1 MDKEAIINQV
11 VNQAYNDLTGMVDL
25 KISAII
31 GGYFGMIIRK
41 RKLEKLTPY
50 VDDIINTLYDKF
62 CVNLSKNITDDDME
76 FIIYKSFCSNK
87 PNKDL
92 IDDCFKI
99 VNNDI
104 KNKQSDKESTTLL
117 NSLSSLQTK
126 YSEEDMEKSLNTI
139 FDILLDYYSIVKI
152 TK

>member
-1 MDKEAIINQV
+1 MAKETIINQV
-11 VNQAYNDLTGMVDL
+11 VEQAYKDLTGLVDFRVAE
-25 KISAII
+25 IV
-31 GGYFGMIIRK
+31 GGYFGIIIHDS
-41 RKLEKLTPY
+41 KLEELTPY
-50 VDDIINTLYDKF
+50 VNDIINTLYDKF
-62 CVNLSKNITDDDME
+62 CVNLSKNITNDDME

-104 KNKQSDKESTTLL
+104 KNKQSDKDSTTLL
-117 NSLSSLQTK
+117 NSLSSLQAK

-152 TK
+152 TI

>member
-1 MDKEAIINQV
+1 MAKETIINQV
-11 VNQAYNDLTGMVDL
+11 VEQAYKDLTGLVDFRVAG
-25 KISAII
+25 IV
-31 GGYFGMIIRK
+31 GGYFGIIIHDS
-41 RKLEKLTPY
+41 KLEELTPY
-50 VDDIINTLYDKF
+50 VNDIINTLYDKF
-62 CVNLSKNITDDDME
+62 CVNLSKNITNDDME

-104 KNKQSDKESTTLL
+104 KNKQSDKDSTTLL
-117 NSLSSLQTK
+117 NSLSSLQAK

-152 TK
+152 TI

>member
-1 MDKEAIINQV
+1 MANETIINQV
-11 VNQAYNDLTGMVDL
+11 VKKAYKDLTGLVDFRV
-25 KISAII
+25 AGII
-31 GGYFGMIIRK
+31 GGYFGIIIHDS
-41 RKLEKLTPY
+41 KLEELTPY

-104 KNKQSDKESTTLL
+104 KNKQSDKDSTTLL
-117 NSLSSLQTK
+117 NSLSSLQAK

>member
-1 MDKEAIINQV
+1 MDKETIINQV
-11 VNQAYNDLTGMVDL
+11 VNQAYNDLTGIIDL
-25 KISAII
+25 KILAII
-31 GGYFGMIIRK
+31 GGYFEMIIHES
-41 RKLEKLTPY
+41 KLEKLTPY

-62 CVNLSKNITDDDME
+62 CVNLSKSIKDDDIE
-76 FIIYKSFCSNK
+76 FIMYKSFCYNK
-87 PNKDL
+87 PNEDL

-117 NSLSSLQTK
+117 KSLSSLQVK
-126 YSEEDMEKSLNTI
+126 YSEEDMEKTLNTI

>member
-1 MDKEAIINQV
+1 MDKETIINQV
-11 VNQAYNDLTGMVDL
+11 VNQAYNDLTGLVDFRV
-25 KISAII
+25 AGII
-31 GGYFGMIIRK
+31 GGYFEMIIHES
-41 RKLEKLTPY
+41 KLEELIPY
-50 VDDIINTLYDKF
+50 ADDIINTLYDKF
-62 CVNLSKNITDDDME
+62 CVNLSKSIKDDDVE
-76 FIIYKSFCSNK
+76 FTMYKSFCYNK
-87 PNKDL
+87 PNEDL

-117 NSLSSLQTK
+117 KSLSSLQVK

>member
-1 MDKEAIINQV
+1 MDKETIINQV
-11 VNQAYNDLTGMVDL
+11 VNQAYNDLTGIIDL
-25 KISAII
+25 KILAII
-31 GGYFGMIIRK
+31 GGYFEMIIHES
-41 RKLEKLTPY
+41 KLEELTPY
-50 VDDIINTLYDKF
+50 VDDIINALYDKF
-62 CVNLSKNITDDDME
+62 CVNLSKSITNDDME
-76 FIIYKSFCSNK
+76 FIIYKSFCYNEPK
-87 PNKDL
+87 KDL
-92 IDDCFKI
+92 IEDCFKI

-117 NSLSSLQTK
+117 KSLSSLQTK

>member
-1 MDKEAIINQV
+1 MAKETIINQV
-11 VNQAYNDLTGMVDL
+11 VKKAYKDLTGLVDFRV
-25 KISAII
+25 AGII
-31 GGYFGMIIRK
+31 GGYFGIIIHDS
-41 RKLEKLTPY
+41 KLEELTPY

-104 KNKQSDKESTTLL
+104 KNKQSDKNSTTLL
-117 NSLSSLQTK
+117 NSLSSLQSK

>member
-1 MDKEAIINQV
+1 MDKKTIINQV
-11 VNQAYNDLTGMVDL
+11 VNQAYNDLTGLVDL
-25 KISAII
+25 KISVII
-31 GGYFGMIIRK
+31 GGYFGMIIHES
-41 RKLEKLTPY
+41 KLEELTPY

-62 CVNLSKNITDDDME
+62 CVSLSKNITDDDME

-104 KNKQSDKESTTLL
+104 KNKQSDKDSTTLL

>member
-1 MDKEAIINQV
+1 MDKKTIINQV
-11 VNQAYNDLTGMVDL
+11 VNQAYSDLTGLVDFRV
-25 KISAII
+25 AGII
-31 GGYFGMIIRK
+31 GGYFEMIIHES
-41 RKLEKLTPY
+41 KLEELIPY
-50 VDDIINTLYDKF
+50 ADDIINTLYDKF

-76 FIIYKSFCSNK
+76 FTMYKSFCYNK
-87 PNKDL
+87 PNEDL

-99 VNNDI
+99 VNIDI

-117 NSLSSLQTK
+117 KSLSSLQTK

>member
-1 MDKEAIINQV
+1 MDKETIINQV
-11 VNQAYNDLTGMVDL
+11 VNQAYSDLTGLVDFRV
-25 KISAII
+25 AGII
-31 GGYFGMIIRK
+31 GGYFEMIIHES
-41 RKLEKLTPY
+41 KLEELIPY
-50 VDDIINTLYDKF
+50 ADDIINTLYDKF
-62 CVNLSKNITDDDME
+62 CVNLSKSIKDDDVE
-76 FIIYKSFCSNK
+76 FTMYKSFCYNK
-87 PNKDL
+87 PNEDL

-99 VNNDI
+99 VNIDI

-117 NSLSSLQTK
+117 KSLSSLQTK

>member
-1 MDKEAIINQV
+1 MDKKTIINQV

-31 GGYFGMIIRK
+31 GGYFGMIIRE

>member
-1 MDKEAIINQV
+1 MAKETIINQV
-11 VNQAYNDLTGMVDL
+11 VKQAYNDLTGLVDFRV
-25 KISAII
+25 AGII
-31 GGYFGMIIRK
+31 GGYFGIIIHDS
-41 RKLEKLTPY
+41 KLEELTPY

-62 CVNLSKNITDDDME
+62 CVNLSKNITNDDME

-92 IDDCFKI
+92 IEDCFKI

-104 KNKQSDKESTTLL
+104 KNKQSDKDSTTLL
-117 NSLSSLQTK
+117 NSLSSLQAK

-139 FDILLDYYSIVKI
+139 FDILLDYYSIVK
-152 TK
+152 KN

>member
-1 MDKEAIINQV
+1 MLPPV
-11 VNQAYNDLTGMVDL
+11 
-25 KISAII
+25 
-31 GGYFGMIIRK
+31 
-41 RKLEKLTPY
+41 
-50 VDDIINTLYDKF
+50 
-62 CVNLSKNITDDDME
+62 
-76 FIIYKSFCSNK
+76 YKSFCYNEPK
-87 PNKDL
+87 KDL
-92 IDDCFKI
+92 IEDCFKI

-117 NSLSSLQTK
+117 KSLSSLQTK

>member
-1 MDKEAIINQV
+1 MDKEAIISQV
-11 VNQAYNDLTGMVDL
+11 VKQAYNDLTGLVDFRV
-25 KISAII
+25 AGII
-31 GGYFGMIIRK
+31 GGYFEMIIHES
-41 RKLEKLTPY
+41 KLEELIPY
-50 VDDIINTLYDKF
+50 ADDIINTLYDKF
-62 CVNLSKNITDDDME
+62 CVNLSKSIKDDDVE
-76 FIIYKSFCSNK
+76 FTMYKSFCYNK
-87 PNKDL
+87 PNEDL

-99 VNNDI
+99 VNIDI

-117 NSLSSLQTK
+117 KSLSSLQTK

>member
-1 MDKEAIINQV
+1 MAKETIINQV
-11 VNQAYNDLTGMVDL
+11 VNKAYNNLTEFVDL

-31 GGYFGMIIRK
+31 GGYFEMIIPSS
-41 RKLEKLTPY
+41 KLEELIPF
-50 VDDIINTLYDKF
+50 VDEIINNLYDKF
-62 CVNLSKNITDDDME
+62 CFNLSKSITDDDIE
-76 FIIYKSFCSNK
+76 FVIYKSFCCNE

-104 KNKQSDKESTTLL
+104 KNKQSSKESTTLF

>member
-1 MDKEAIINQV
+1 MDKNTIINQV
-11 VNQAYNDLTGMVDL
+11 VNQAYNDLTGLVDF
-25 KISAII
+25 KVSSII
-31 GGYFGMIIRK
+31 GGYFEMIIHES
-41 RKLEKLTPY
+41 KLEVLTPY

-62 CVNLSKNITDDDME
+62 CVNLSKSIKDEDME
-76 FIIYKSFCSNK
+76 FIMYKSFCNNK
-87 PNKDL
+87 PNEDL

-99 VNNDI
+99 VNNNI
-104 KNKQSDKESTTLL
+104 KNKQSDKKSTTLL
-117 NSLSSLQTK
+117 KSLSSLQTK

>member
-1 MDKEAIINQV
+1 MAKETIINQV
-11 VNQAYNDLTGMVDL
+11 VKKAYKDLTGLVDFRV
-25 KISAII
+25 AGII
-31 GGYFGMIIRK
+31 GGYFGIIIHDS
-41 RKLEKLTPY
+41 KLEELTPY
-50 VDDIINTLYDKF
+50 VDDIINNLYDKF

-104 KNKQSDKESTTLL
+104 KNKQSDKDSTTLL
-117 NSLSSLQTK
+117 NSLSSLQAK

>member
-1 MDKEAIINQV
+1 MDKKTIINQV
-11 VNQAYNDLTGMVDL
+11 VNQAYSDLTGLVDFRV
-25 KISAII
+25 AGII
-31 GGYFGMIIRK
+31 GGYFEMIIHES
-41 RKLEKLTPY
+41 KLEELIPY
-50 VDDIINTLYDKF
+50 ADDIINTLYDKF
-62 CVNLSKNITDDDME
+62 CVNLSKSIKDDDVE
-76 FIIYKSFCSNK
+76 FTMYKSFCYNK
-87 PNKDL
+87 PNEDL

-99 VNNDI
+99 VNIDI

-117 NSLSSLQTK
+117 KSLSSLQTK

>member
-31 GGYFGMIIRK
+31 GGYFGMIIRE

-139 FDILLDYYSIVKI
+139 FDILLDYYSII

>member
-31 GGYFGMIIRK
+31 GGYFGMIIRE

-126 YSEEDMEKSLNTI
+126 YSEEDMEKSLHTI